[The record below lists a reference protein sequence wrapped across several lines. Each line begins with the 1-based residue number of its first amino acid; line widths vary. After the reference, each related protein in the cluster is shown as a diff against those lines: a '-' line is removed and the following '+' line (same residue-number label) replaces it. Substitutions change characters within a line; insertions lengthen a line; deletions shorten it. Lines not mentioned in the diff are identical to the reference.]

1 MRLQKIGAKYVS
13 EIPVTDEMTLKIEF
27 KGVRFSGF
35 DNVRALVHIIIPDM
49 PKPNDYAAPV
59 VITQPYRVKEF
70 AKAASD
76 ILKIKE
82 ESLFKVIS
90 VASYQL
96 ISDLYSVPEPSR
108 LEIKEQVKASFLIEN
123 FVLENLLTVLFA
135 RGGAGKS
142 FLSLLSAIA
151 VQNANS
157 LPDGFPLNPLKQGN
171 ALYLDWESDKEDMN
185 RRFTRIVRGMRLG
198 DITPP
203 MYISVV
209 RPLSDIID
217 DVLTMCATHDIKFII
232 IDSVGLASGG
242 SIEDASTSISF
253 FRAIRELTDSGVSV
267 LALTHMSKSALKDD
281 LKTPIGSVYYE
292 NMPRLIWQLKSDM
305 AEDVIRT
312 QLLLRKTN
320 VGKIPNFGFTMRFG
334 LDTVVIA
341 RENHTDLEVEDDEHT
356 NFEIMLDTL
365 RRAPQG
371 LTMSDLAQ
379 ESGLRKD
386 QLRNLLLKAKRQNKV
401 IAVGKKWQYIEEP
414 EYDEPPF

>member
-1 MRLQKIGAKYVS
+1 VRLQKIGAKYVI
-13 EIPVTDEMTLKIEF
+13 EIPVTNDLTLKIEF
-27 KGVRFSGF
+27 KGVRFSGY
-35 DNVRALVHIIIPDM
+35 DNVRALIHIIVPNM
-49 PKPNDYAAPV
+49 PQPNDYAAPV
-59 VITQPYRVKEF
+59 VITQPHRIKEF
-70 AKAASD
+70 ARAASD
-76 ILKIKE
+76 ILKINE

-108 LEIKEQVKASFLIEN
+108 LEIKERVKSNFLIEG

-151 VQNANS
+151 VQNADK
-157 LPDGFPLNPLKQGN
+157 LPEGFPLNPLKQGN
-171 ALYLDWESDKEDMN
+171 TLYLDWESDKEDMD

-198 DITPP
+198 DIIPP

-217 DVLTMCATHDIKFII
+217 DILTTCVTHDIKFVI

-253 FRAIRELTDSGVSV
+253 FRAVRELTDAGVSV

-292 NMPRLIWQLKSDM
+292 NMPRLIWQMKSDM

-341 RENHTDLEVEDDEHT
+341 RDNHIDLEVEDDEQT

>member
-1 MRLQKIGAKYVS
+1 MRLQKIGAKYVI
-13 EIPVTDEMTLKIEF
+13 EIPVTDEMKLKIEF

-70 AKAASD
+70 ARAASD
-76 ILKIKE
+76 ILKINE

-96 ISDLYSVPEPSR
+96 ISDLYSIPEPSR
-108 LEIKEQVKASFLIEN
+108 LEIKEQVKANFLIEN

-242 SIEDASTSISF
+242 SIEDASISISF

>member
-70 AKAASD
+70 ARAASD
-76 ILKIKE
+76 ILKINE

-253 FRAIRELTDSGVSV
+253 FRAIRELTDSGISV